1 MRAHLKQVQDA
12 NNGSLSRYKAREAE
26 EERDTIELSS
36 AQLSP
41 GQARLGQSA
50 SRHSHRLHEMP
61 VSQGSRER
69 GRWRS
74 ERGKRVPNSKGASD
88 RSFDG
93 SCCLLI
99 TRFLGNAMRCT
110 ANGEGEGRRE
120 EGGGMASRSDW
131 DPVASCH
138 NGADASG
145 CNMRLSCDRR
155 QNITSITAHRAQT
168 TMLPQ
173 VRQRESERERESK
186 REECSL
192 RL

>member
-1 MRAHLKQVQDA
+1 
-12 NNGSLSRYKAREAE
+12 
-26 EERDTIELSS
+26 
-36 AQLSP
+36 
-41 GQARLGQSA
+41 
-50 SRHSHRLHEMP
+50 MP
-61 VSQGSRER
+61 S
-69 GRWRS
+69 
-74 ERGKRVPNSKGASD
+74 SKGASD

-99 TRFLGNAMRCT
+99 TRFLGNAMRCI
-110 ANGEGEGRRE
+110 ANAGKRRSR
-120 EGGGMASRSDW
+120 GKRGGGCGGMASRSDW

-173 VRQRESERERESK
+173 VRQREREGERQRERSAACDCKCHRRGVSEAAQGAWGTARSC
-186 REECSL
+186 CSA
-192 RL
+192 RNMKFNATFAA